1 MSENS
6 VILLE
11 EISPSQADTESVVGA
26 GGTDIALSHHPHVF
40 LNRKSMWGEAGL
52 VRVELIT

>member
-11 EISPSQADTESVVGA
+11 EISSSQADTESVVCA
-26 GGTDIALSHHPHVF
+26 AETDIALSHHPHVF
-40 LNRKSMWGEAGL
+40 LNRKSVWREAGI